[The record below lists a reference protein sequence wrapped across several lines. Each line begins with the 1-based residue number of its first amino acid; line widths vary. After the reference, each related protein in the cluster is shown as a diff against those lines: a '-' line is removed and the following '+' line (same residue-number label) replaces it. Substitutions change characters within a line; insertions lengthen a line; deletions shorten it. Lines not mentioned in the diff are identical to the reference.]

1 MDHGVTDNDLK
12 RGMRGNQV
20 VEHGFKT
27 QVKSKDAL
35 IRIKK
40 RVGNIN
46 DLADDAATNLE
57 K

>member
-1 MDHGVTDNDLK
+1 MDHGVNDNDLK